1 MSAPALAPN
10 GRPLAEVYRAAAA
23 RVRRGWSRGVY
34 ARDAD
39 GKPVL
44 NVVDGAAKYCALGA
58 LYTEGVG
65 DGSGA
70 PTSPEEK
77 AVARPLL
84 VALARAGGVEV
95 FDDDANLVD
104 RDEVNEAMIARFVD
118 LDPARVIGPWND
130 AKGRTK
136 REVAAWLDRVAGEL
150 EKGGAT

>member
-1 MSAPALAPN
+1 MTALAPN

-34 ARDAD
+34 ARDEA

-44 NVVDGAAKYCALGA
+44 NVVDGAASYYCVLGA
-58 LYTEGVG
+58 LYVEGIN

-84 VALARAGGVEV
+84 VALARAGMVTV
-95 FDDDANLVD
+95 FDDGANLIGPADVEWAI
-104 RDEVNEAMIARFVD
+104 RAGA
-118 LDPARVIGPWND
+118 LDPDPAKVVGPWND

-136 REVAAWLDRVAGEL
+136 RNVAAWLDRVAAIL
-150 EKGGAT
+150 EKGGGA